1 MSSDVSLHVL
11 YRIANAPIQPFPFPH
26 IFVRDVFPQDFYR
39 TIRTMLPP
47 KEAFTTLK
55 SLGRV
60 GSGYPD
66 TRFVLPLAPDKL
78 GAAAEPFRSFWS
90 EVASWLVGGPFGSMV
105 LPKFAEIL
113 EQRFGNLATQAFFD
127 EALLVQD
134 YTTYALGPH
143 TDTPSKVLS
152 FLFYLPADDSRS
164 HLGTSIYLPKDP
176 NFLCPGGPHYDFDL
190 FRRVYTMPYVPNTLF
205 AFLKTDNSFHGV
217 EPIKDEQVQ
226 RDILLYDVRVFN
238 PREGQAA
245 NNAGPSS
252 GFGLRMLGRL
262 FGSKNK

>member
-26 IFVRDVFPQDFYR
+26 ILVRDVFPEDYYQELLDR
-39 TIRTMLPP
+39 IPP

-55 SLGRV
+55 ALGRV
-60 GSGYPD
+60 GNGYPD
-66 TRFVLPLAPDKL
+66 TRFVLPLAPNML
-78 GAAAEPFRSFWS
+78 SAAAEPFRSFWS
-90 EVASWLVGGPFGSMV
+90 EVASWLVGGSFGSMV
-105 LPKFAEIL
+105 LPKFGEIL
-113 EQRFGNLATQAFFD
+113 EQRFGNLATQAFYD

-176 NFLCPGGPHYDFDL
+176 NFLCPGGPHHDFDL

-205 AFLKTDNSFHGV
+205 AFLKTENSFHGV
-217 EPIKDEQVQ
+217 EPVTDAAVR
-226 RDILLYDVRVFN
+226 RDLLLYDIRVRTFAD
-238 PREGQAA
+238 EGERPTTAPA
-245 NNAGPSS
+245 AGPAPAKFS
-252 GFGLRMLGRL
+252 F
-262 FGSKNK
+262 